1 MKTARLAL
9 VVVLAAAASL
19 RAQAPARSWPQWGG
33 PDRNFVV
40 AAPALARP
48 WPAGGPE
55 RLWSRTLGEGHSA
68 IAEDRGRLFTLYRPL
83 GLLSLVRRSQ
93 EEVVAAIDAASGE
106 TIWEHRYAA
115 PTGELNFEAGAGPH
129 STPLVAGGLVFAT
142 SSLNQLFALDRESG
156 RVVWSRDLR
165 KEYGARL
172 ADRGYTCSPLAY
184 RDMVIVTA
192 GGRSGQAAMAFR
204 QKTGA
209 LVWKGGDFDPSPA
222 SPFVIDVQGQPQL
235 VVLGGDRVAG
245 LDPASGR
252 LLWSHPHPTQFGLN
266 ISPPVWT
273 GGELFISS
281 AYNGGSRLLRL
292 DRDGE
297 KTAVTEAWFTNR
309 MRVHFGSVLRIG
321 DHYYGS
327 SGDFGPAFL
336 VALDAKT
343 GRVAWQD
350 RSFARAQLVGA
361 GGTALLLDEDGTLAI
376 VRLSPKGVT
385 TVARAPVMDATSWTP
400 PTVVGSRV
408 FLRDRKSMVALSL
421 E

>member
-1 MKTARLAL
+1 MRTGRLAL
-9 VVVLAAAASL
+9 VLMLIAAASL
-19 RAQAPARSWPQWGG
+19 SGQAPASSWPQWGG
-33 PDRNFVV
+33 PDRNFTIS
-40 AAPALARP
+40 APALSRA
-48 WPAGGPE
+48 WPAEGPKQI
-55 RLWSRTLGEGHSA
+55 WSRALGEGHSA
-68 IAEDRGRLFTLYRPL
+68 IAEDRGRLYTLYRPL

-93 EEVVAAIDAASGE
+93 EEVIAAFDAATGR

-142 SSLNQLFALDRESG
+142 SSLNQLFALERDSG
-156 RVVWSRDLR
+156 RLVWSRDLR
-165 KEYGARL
+165 REYGARL

-184 RDMVIVTA
+184 GDTVIVTA
-192 GGRSGQAAMAFR
+192 GGRPGQAAMAFR
-204 QKTGA
+204 QKTGELA
-209 LVWKGGDFDPSPA
+209 WKGGDFDPSPA
-222 SPFVIDVQGQPQL
+222 SPLVIDVQGQPQL

-245 LDPASGR
+245 LDPDSGR
-252 LLWSHPHPTQFGLN
+252 LLWSHPHVTQFGLN

-273 GGELFISS
+273 GDELFISS

-292 DRDGE
+292 SREGD
-297 KTAVTEAWFTNR
+297 KTEVSEAWFTSR

-336 VALDAKT
+336 VGVEAKT

-350 RSFARAQLVGA
+350 RSFARAQLVGT
-361 GGTALLLDEDGTLAI
+361 GETALLLDEDGTLAI
-376 VRLSPKGVT
+376 VRFSPEGVT
-385 TVARAPVMDATSWTP
+385 TVARAPLMEATSWTP

-408 FLRDRKSMVALSL
+408 YLRDRENMVAVSV